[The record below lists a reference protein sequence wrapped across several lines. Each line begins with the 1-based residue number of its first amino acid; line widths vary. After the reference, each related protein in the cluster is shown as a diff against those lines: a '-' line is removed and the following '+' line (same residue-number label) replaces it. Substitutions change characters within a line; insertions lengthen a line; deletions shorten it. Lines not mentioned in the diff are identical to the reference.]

1 MLVCLLFVLGTMIE
15 FALNLLLSRILEEKK
30 KESELK
36 SYHKVNE
43 SHKERSLRM
52 SIHGS
57 EKLGPF
63 GETNSNQNRLRSMIQ
78 KLKQLK
84 QKGPFDNAK
93 FRMTSKIDMIAF
105 IAFTF
110 SFLVFNLVYYVAL
123 L

>member
-36 SYHKVNE
+36 SYDKVNE
-43 SHKERSLRM
+43 SNKERSLRL

-57 EKLGPF
+57 EKLELF
-63 GETNSNQNRLRSMIQ
+63 GDNNSNQNCLQSMIK

-84 QKGPFDNAK
+84 QKSPFGNAK
-93 FRMTSKIDMIAF
+93 FRMTSKIDMISF

-110 SFLVFNLVYYVAL
+110 SFFVFNLVYYIAL